1 MSTDNREFLERP
13 SPWPFIIAFGLIVMS
28 LSFAPVGWSLAVM
41 VSASLFAL
49 WWTNKHHRP
58 FLIDLHRQKLG
69 NETIEF
75 DGHTYDLKDVQFG
88 PAKFHCLEYGLPQVR
103 QHAQLV
109 NRSSGRYE
117 RFVIITR
124 FSGTMMLLPIK
135 D

>member
-13 SPWPFIIAFGLIVMS
+13 SPWPFIIAFGLIVLS
-28 LSFAPVGWSLAVM
+28 LSFVSAGWDLLVM
-41 VSASLFAL
+41 IPASLFAL
-49 WWTNKHHRP
+49 WWANKHHRP

-75 DGHTYDLKDVQFG
+75 DGHTYDLEDVQFG
-88 PAKFHCLEYGLPQVR
+88 PAQFFLLQYGMPQVR

-109 NRSSGRYE
+109 NRNTGRYE

-124 FSGTMMLLPIK
+124 FSGAMTLHPIK